1 MRKRILTAAVAAAT
15 LASGAQAAGFYLKE
29 QSVVGQ
35 GRAFAGSAAGTDGA
49 SAAYFNP
56 AGIVGLERQIEVGVH
71 YIKPDVTVT
80 NNGTSY
86 LDLSSVPP
94 INTNFA
100 FMNGTK
106 NTVEPY
112 SGKPV
117 PNMHAVLPMN
127 DELTLG
133 IAVGAPYG
141 FSNDYGTDSFT
152 RGDHIKVDFSSIET
166 SFSVAK
172 MVSDKTSL
180 SVGLMVQML
189 ELDQD
194 KLAANGTVTKLKGDS
209 TDYGF
214 VLGMQHKPSE
224 DMTIGAS
231 YRSQVTHTVDGT
243 LGTTPVTAPFQLPD
257 IFMLGVSHNMSDTTR
272 LYADATWY
280 GWSAYKTQMIT
291 SKTGT
296 NISEIESNYSNT
308 VSFGLGVEH
317 DYEDGLTA
325 RAGIMVDPTP
335 TNDTDRTTA
344 SPDSDR
350 TWLSAGLSKKMSD
363 QMDVD
368 FALTHI
374 MADNTKVNKA
384 VKLPLTSGGVQVGTV
399 RANVKGSTNIVSLG
413 FRYKF

>member
-71 YIKPDVTVT
+71 YIKPDVKATD
-80 NNGTSY
+80 NGTAY
-86 LDLSSVPP
+86 GGA
-94 INTNFA
+94 FAA
-100 FMNGTK
+100 FMKGPDDD
-106 NTVEPY
+106 VEPY

-117 PNMHAVLPMN
+117 PNMHAVVPMN

-141 FSNDYGTDSFT
+141 FSNDYGTDSFG

-166 SFSVAK
+166 SFSIAK
-172 MVSDKTSL
+172 MISDKTSF

-194 KLAANGTVTKLKGDS
+194 KLAANNTVTKLKGDS

-214 VLGMQHKPSE
+214 ILGMQHNPS
-224 DMTIGAS
+224 DDTTIGAS

-243 LGTTPVTAPFQLPD
+243 LGATPVTAPFQLPD
-257 IFMLGVSHNMSDTTR
+257 ILMLGVAHNMSDTTR

-296 NISEIESNYSNT
+296 DISEIESNYSNT
-308 VSFGLGVEH
+308 VSFGLGIEH
-317 DYEDGLTA
+317 DYDDGLTA

-335 TNDTDRTTA
+335 TNDTDRTLA

-350 TWLSAGLSKKMSD
+350 TWLSAGLSKKMND
-363 QMDVD
+363 QMDLD

-374 MADNTKVNKA
+374 MADNTQVNKA
-384 VKLPLTSGGVQVGTV
+384 VKLPLTSGGTQIGTV
-399 RANVKGSTNIVSLG
+399 RANIKGSTNIVSLG